1 MRIGAR
7 SGRQGKTCEET
18 SPVDT
23 LKRLFGVPLHGVFL
37 GFGVQCA
44 GHGQFL
50 SRFDRCNAGV
60 DCAWADSPESALL
73 IRGWQEVLAVSQS
86 CPGTIEILLFDV
98 GAEILVFPAR

>member
-1 MRIGAR
+1 MQVGAR
-7 SGRQGKTCEET
+7 SGRQKKSREEV

-23 LKRLFGVPLHGVFL
+23 LKRLFGVPAHAQFL

-50 SRFDRCNAGV
+50 SRFDRGNPGV
-60 DCAWADSPESALL
+60 ECAWADSPESALL
-73 IRGWQEVLAVSQS
+73 MRGWREVLAVSQS

>member
-1 MRIGAR
+1 MQIGAR
-7 SGRQGKTCEET
+7 SGQQKEPREKL

-23 LKRLFGVPLHGVFL
+23 LKRLFGVPPHAEFL
-37 GFGVQCA
+37 GFGVQRA

-50 SRFDRCNAGV
+50 SRFERCNAGGE
-60 DCAWADSPESALL
+60 CAWADSPESALRM
-73 IRGWQEVLAVSQS
+73 RGWREVLAVSQA